1 MKSCKSCK
9 TCGVEKPF
17 TEFGVNKT
25 YKDGHSGRCKS
36 CSKIYL
42 KSYYLRNKEDLNDKG
57 RTRYAQ
63 NKQPYL
69 DRAKKQR
76 ESDPIGTKEYL
87 KQWRRENR
95 EYLNHKTVHR
105 LHTDPEFKLK
115 HTLRR
120 QLRKHLKG
128 EKDNTSTFS
137 KYLGCSVEF
146 LRGYFESQFRDGMTW
161 DNQGKI
167 WHIDHKLPCRA
178 FDLTKVED
186 RHKCFHYSNLQPLLV
201 SENLTK
207 LDRLPDGSLARNL
220 PKSG

>member
-1 MKSCKSCK
+1 MKSCKI
-9 TCGVEKPF
+9 CGVEKPL

-42 KSYYLRNKEDLNDKG
+42 KAYYSRNKESLNSQG
-57 RTRYAQ
+57 RANYVK

-69 DRAKKQR
+69 DRSKKRR
-76 ESDPIGTKEYL
+76 ESDPIGTREYL

-95 EYLNHKTVHR
+95 EYLNQKMVHR

-115 HTLRR
+115 HTLRA
-120 QLRKHLKG
+120 QLRKHLRG

-146 LRGYFESQFRDGMTW
+146 LRGYFESKFRDGMAW
-161 DNQGKI
+161 NNYGKV
-167 WHIDHKLPCRA
+167 WHIDHILPCRS
-178 FDLTKVED
+178 FDLTKDED

-201 SENLTK
+201 SENLSK
-207 LDRLPDGSLARNL
+207 LDKLPDGSFARNL
-220 PKSG
+220 QKSD